1 MNRRASCF
9 VLRASMRLV
18 PLAIVVAPLAAQQ
31 GSRPAQMPTV
41 TEAQQVVSKL
51 VESYGVSGM
60 EAPVRDAVRSMLPDW
75 AHPATD
81 GAGNLWLTVGP
92 GAPKVVF
99 IAHLDEIGWEVTA
112 IRDDGT
118 LELKAKGGFFPSLYE
133 AEPALIH
140 TGAGMVPAVFLPRD
154 SMGTSPRRAPGALR
168 ADPGTGSR
176 AATEAL
182 GVKVGSTLTM
192 PKSYARL
199 VGTRATGRSF
209 DDRVGAA
216 ALVLAVRRIDPK
228 LLKHAVTFVWS
239 TREETGLEGAQV
251 VADSLKDGP
260 AVVLAIDTFV
270 SSDSPLEL
278 TNFGLALL
286 GHGPVSRA
294 VDNSNVTP
302 PALVDSLVA
311 TARRH
316 AIPFQVGATNGG
328 NDGSTFVS
336 YGVPDAAMGWP
347 LRYSHS
353 PAEVIDLKDLVGLA
367 RMVEAVAES
376 W

>member
-1 MNRRASCF
+1 M
-9 VLRASMRLV
+9 
-18 PLAIVVAPLAAQQ
+18 
-31 GSRPAQMPTV
+31 TD
-41 TEAQQVVSKL
+41 AQQVVSRL

-60 EAPVRDAVRSMLPDW
+60 EGPVRDVVRSLLPSW
-75 AHPATD
+75 AHPTTD
-81 GAGNLWLTVGP
+81 SAGNLWLVVGP
-92 GAPKVVF
+92 GKPEVVF
-99 IAHLDEIGWEVTA
+99 IAHLDEIGFEVTG

-118 LELKAKGGFFPSLYE
+118 LDLRPRGGFIASLYE

-140 TGAGMVPAVFLPRD
+140 TGSGVVPAVFLPRD
-154 SMGTSPRRAPGALR
+154 SIGRTPTRSPGAIR
-168 ADPGTGSR
+168 ADPGTGSK
-176 AATEAL
+176 AATERL

-216 ALVLAVRRIDPK
+216 ALVLAVRRIDPAA
-228 LLKHAVTFVWS
+228 LRHGVAFVWS
-239 TREETGLEGAQV
+239 TREEIGLEGAQA

-260 AVVLAIDTFV
+260 TVVLAIDTFV

-278 TNFGLALL
+278 TNFALARL
-286 GHGPVSRA
+286 GQGPVSRA
-294 VDNSNVTP
+294 VDNSSVTP
-302 PALVDSLVA
+302 PALVDSLVKLA
-311 TARRH
+311 QQRG
-316 AIPFQVGATNGG
+316 IPFQVGATNGG
-328 NDGSTFVS
+328 NDGSTFAA

-367 RMVEAVAES
+367 RMVEAVARS

>member
-1 MNRRASCF
+1 MMVRVAAALALLGSIAPGLSAQGRA
-9 VLRASMRLV
+9 
-18 PLAIVVAPLAAQQ
+18 VVGPISVA
-31 GSRPAQMPTV
+31 
-41 TEAQQVVSKL
+41 EAQEVVSKL
-51 VESYGVSGM
+51 VESYGVSGS
-60 EAPVRDAVRSMLPDW
+60 EGPVRDVVRSMLPSW
-75 AHPATD
+75 ARPNVD
-81 GAGNLWLTVGP
+81 SAGNLWVVAGL

-99 IAHLDEIGWEVTA
+99 IAHLDEIGFDVTA

-118 LELKAKGGFFPSLYE
+118 LDLRTRGGFIGSLYE
-133 AEPALIH
+133 AQPALIH
-140 TGAGMVPAVFLPRD
+140 LGATTIPAVFPPRD
-154 SMGTSPRRAPGALR
+154 SIGATPRRSPGAIR

-209 DDRVGAA
+209 DDRVGSA
-216 ALVLAVRRIDPK
+216 ALVLAVRRIDPRA
-228 LLKHAVTFVWS
+228 LRHGVAFVWS
-239 TREETGLEGAQV
+239 TREEIGLEGAAA

-278 TNFGLALL
+278 TNFALARLGL
-286 GHGPVSRA
+286 GPVARA
-294 VDNSNVTP
+294 VDNSSVTP

-311 TARRH
+311 LARRRG
-316 AIPFQVGATNGG
+316 IPFQTGATNGG
-328 NDGSTFVS
+328 NDGSTFAA

-367 RMVEAVAES
+367 RMVEAVANS

>member
-1 MNRRASCF
+1 MSARRGYW
-9 VLRASMRLV
+9 VLG
-18 PLAIVVAPLAAQQ
+18 VVAALALPSPRNVAAQATRAAT
-31 GSRPAQMPTV
+31 GPTV
-41 TEAQQVVSKL
+41 AEAQQVVSKL

-60 EAPVRDAVRSMLPDW
+60 EGPVRDAVRSMLPSW
-75 AHPATD
+75 AHPTTD
-81 GAGNLWLTVGP
+81 GAGNLWLTIGP

-118 LELKAKGGFFPSLYE
+118 LELRSKGGFFPSLYE

-140 TGAGMVPAVFLPRD
+140 TGSGIVPAVFLPRY
-154 SMGTSPRRAPGALR
+154 SLGTSPRRAPGALR

-176 AATEAL
+176 AATEGL
-182 GVKVGSTLTM
+182 GVKIGSTLTM

-199 VGTRATGRSF
+199 LGTRATGRSF

-216 ALVLAVRRIDPK
+216 ALVLAVRRIDPRTFR
-228 LLKHAVTFVWS
+228 HAVTFVWS

-270 SSDSPLEL
+270 SADSPLEL
-278 TNFGLALL
+278 PNFGLAPL
-286 GHGPVSRA
+286 GRGPVSRA
-294 VDNSNVTP
+294 VDNSSVTP
-302 PALVDSLVA
+302 PRLVDALVAL
-311 TARRH
+311 ARRH
-316 AIPFQVGATNGG
+316 GIPFQVGATNGG
-328 NDGSTFVS
+328 NDGSTFAA
-336 YGVPDAAMGWP
+336 YGVPNAAMGWP

-367 RMVEAVAES
+367 RMVEAVATS

>member
-1 MNRRASCF
+1 MKSRASCF
-9 VLRASMRLV
+9 VRGAAGALSFLAASS
-18 PLAIVVAPLAAQQ
+18 LAAQTRTV
-31 GSRPAQMPTV
+31 GGPTV
-41 TEAQQVVSKL
+41 EEAQQVVSKL

-60 EAPVRDAVRSMLPDW
+60 EGPVREMVKSQLPAW
-75 AHPATD
+75 AHPVTD
-81 GAGNLWLTVGP
+81 AAGNLWLTVGT
-92 GAPKVVF
+92 GAPRVVF
-99 IAHLDEIGWEVTA
+99 LAHMDEIGFEVTA

-118 LELKAKGGFFPSLYE
+118 LDLRTRGGFIGSLFEAQPALVHTAKGD
-133 AEPALIH
+133 
-140 TGAGMVPAVFLPRD
+140 VPAVFMPRD
-154 SMGTSPRRAPGALR
+154 SVGRSPLRAPGTIR

-182 GVKVGSTLTM
+182 GIAIGSSLTM

-199 VGTRATGRSF
+199 LGTRATGRSF

-216 ALVLAVRRIDPK
+216 SLILAVRHLDRNA
-228 LLKHAVTFVWS
+228 LKHAVAFVWT
-239 TREETGLEGAQV
+239 TREEIGLEGAAA

-278 TNFGLALL
+278 TNFADALV
-286 GHGPVSRA
+286 GGGPVARA
-294 VDNSNVTP
+294 VDNSSVTP
-302 PALVDSLVA
+302 TALVDSLRA
-311 TARRH
+311 LARRKG
-316 AIPFQVGATNGG
+316 IPFQYGATNGG
-328 NDGSTFVS
+328 NDGSTFGP

-367 RMVEAVAES
+367 RMVESVATT

>member
-1 MNRRASCF
+1 
-9 VLRASMRLV
+9 MRV
-18 PLAIVVAPLAAQQ
+18 GGRWSVVGGLLMAPPALFAQ
-31 GSRPAQMPTV
+31 SRPAPAITV
-41 TEAQQVVSKL
+41 AEAQQVVSRL

-60 EAPVRDAVRSMLPDW
+60 EGPVRDAVRGMLPSW
-75 AHPATD
+75 AHPTTD
-81 GAGNLWLTVGP
+81 AAGNLWLTVGP

-118 LELKAKGGFFPSLYE
+118 LELKNRGGFFTSLYE

-140 TGAGMVPAVFLPRD
+140 TGSAIVPAVFLPRD

-176 AATEAL
+176 AGTEAL
-182 GVKVGSTLTM
+182 GVKIGSTLTM

-216 ALVLAVRRIDPK
+216 ALVLAVRRLDPRA
-228 LLKHAVTFVWS
+228 LRHAVTFVWS

-270 SSDSPLEL
+270 SADSPLEL
-278 TNFGLALL
+278 PNFALAPL
-286 GHGPVSRA
+286 GRGPVSRA

-302 PALVDSLVA
+302 PALVDSLVVL
-311 TARRH
+311 ARRRG
-316 AIPFQVGATNGG
+316 IPFQVGATNGG
-328 NDGSTFVS
+328 NDGSTFAS

-367 RMVEAVAES
+367 RMVGAVATS

>member
-1 MNRRASCF
+1 MKRAVRGTWC
-9 VLRASMRLV
+9 VLI
-18 PLAIVVAPLAAQQ
+18 LATVVARLAAQQ
-31 GSRPAQMPTV
+31 APRATSAPTV
-41 TEAQQVVSKL
+41 AEAQQVVSKL

-60 EAPVRDAVRSMLPDW
+60 EGPVRDAVRSMLPSW
-75 AHPATD
+75 AHPVTD

-92 GAPKVVF
+92 GAPRVVF

-112 IRDDGT
+112 IREDGT
-118 LELKAKGGFFPSLYE
+118 LELRSRGGFFTSLYE

-140 TGAGMVPAVFLPRD
+140 TGAGTVPAVFLPRD
-154 SMGTSPRRAPGALR
+154 SLGTSPRRAPGALR

-182 GVKVGSTLTM
+182 GVKIGSTLTM

-209 DDRVGAA
+209 DDRVGSA
-216 ALVLAVRRIDPK
+216 ALILAVRRIDPK
-228 LLKHAVTFVWS
+228 ALRHAVTFVWS

-270 SSDSPLEL
+270 SADSPLEL
-278 TNFGLALL
+278 PNFGLALL
-286 GHGPVSRA
+286 GRGPVSRA

-328 NDGSTFVS
+328 NDGSTFAS

-367 RMVEAVAES
+367 RMVEAVAKS

>member
-1 MNRRASCF
+1 MKRRLGCW
-9 VLRASMRLV
+9 VLGIAGFFATPLSAQRAG
-18 PLAIVVAPLAAQQ
+18 AQAGATVA
-31 GSRPAQMPTV
+31 
-41 TEAQQVVSKL
+41 EAQQVVSKL

-60 EAPVRDAVRSMLPDW
+60 EGPVRETVRAMLPAW
-75 AHPATD
+75 AHPTVD
-81 GAGNLWLTVGP
+81 SAGNLWLKVGP

-99 IAHLDEIGWEVTA
+99 LAHLDEIGFEVTA

-118 LELKAKGGFFPSLYE
+118 LDLRTRGGFIGSLYE
-133 AEPALIH
+133 AQPALIH
-140 TGAGMVPAVFLPRD
+140 TAGADVPAVFLPRD
-154 SMGTSPRRAPGALR
+154 SIGRTPVRSPGVIR
-168 ADPGTGSR
+168 ADPGTGSK

-199 VGTRATGRSF
+199 LGTRATGRSF
-209 DDRVGAA
+209 DDRVGDA
-216 ALVLAVRRIDPK
+216 ALILAVRHLDPAM
-228 LLKHAVTFVWS
+228 LRHGVVFVWT
-239 TREETGLEGAQV
+239 TREETGLEGAAA

-270 SSDSPLEL
+270 SSDSPIEI
-278 TNFGLALL
+278 TTFADAPL
-286 GHGPVSRA
+286 GKGPVARA
-294 VDNSNVTP
+294 VDNSSVTP

-316 AIPFQVGATNGG
+316 LIPFQVGATNGG
-328 NDGSTFVS
+328 NDGSTFAP

-367 RMVEAVAES
+367 GMVGAVTRS

>member
-1 MNRRASCF
+1 MSVRSGC
-9 VLRASMRLV
+9 VV
-18 PLAIVVAPLAAQQ
+18 TVVAALALL
-31 GSRPAQMPTV
+31 GSSGDA
-41 TEAQQVVSKL
+41 EAQHRAVDPITVNEAQEVVSRL

-60 EAPVRDAVRSMLPDW
+60 ESPVRDVVRTMLPSW
-75 AHPATD
+75 ARPTTD
-81 GAGNLWLTVGP
+81 SAGNLWVIVGA

-99 IAHLDEIGWEVTA
+99 IAHLDEIGFEVTA

-118 LELKAKGGFFPSLYE
+118 LELRTRGGFIASLYE
-133 AEPALIH
+133 AQPALIH
-140 TGAGMVPAVFLPRD
+140 TGTSIVPAIFLPRD
-154 SMGTSPRRAPGALR
+154 SIGAAPKRAPGVIR

-182 GVKVGSTLTM
+182 GVKVGATLTM

-209 DDRVGAA
+209 DDRVGSA
-216 ALVLAVRRIDPK
+216 ALVLAVRRIDP
-228 LLKHAVTFVWS
+228 HALRHGVAFVWS
-239 TREETGLEGAQV
+239 TREEIGLEGAAA

-260 AVVLAIDTFV
+260 SVVLAIDTFV

-278 TNFGLALL
+278 TNFALARLGL
-286 GHGPVSRA
+286 GPVARA
-294 VDNSNVTP
+294 VDNSSVTP

-311 TARRH
+311 LARRRG
-316 AIPFQVGATNGG
+316 IPFQTGATNGG
-328 NDGSTFVS
+328 NDGSTFAA

-367 RMVEAVAES
+367 RMVEGVAKS